1 MMNRLARTSVRR
13 APPIAKH
20 LAFVVI
26 GGALL
31 AEALLVSAL
40 AASGDTTGSM
50 LTAEPLYR
58 LHFAAV
64 AAYCSISAYADQLF
78 DALNLT
84 TVAHNLSAHVSERLQ
99 DLLSFKIQLE
109 GSEINIV
116 LFGR

>member
-1 MMNRLARTSVRR
+1 MLKRLTRASVRR
-13 APPIAKH
+13 TPPIAKH
-20 LAFVVI
+20 LAFVVM
-26 GGALL
+26 GGGLL
-31 AEALLVSAL
+31 AEAFLISAV
-40 AASGDTTGSM
+40 AASGDTTGGM

-64 AAYCSISAYADQLF
+64 ATYYSISAYADQLF

-99 DLLSFKIQLE
+99 DLFTFKIQLE
-109 GSEINIV
+109 GSEIKLV